1 MMAKFA
7 KREGIMLAYPAE
19 QKRIDNF
26 PLLQVEDG
34 KYERQFFHQPKL
46 NGERARTEWFAG
58 KPELISSYGNAFC
71 FMDRIQADLS
81 TLEAWIGERLLYDGE
96 MYVHGWSRE
105 EVDSTLRRT
114 KNRNPKVDQ
123 MRYHI
128 FDIQCQLK
136 QYARLYKLGIID
148 QFIHDLRLET
158 LKIVPYGVCN
168 DSDWIHHCAH
178 YCEEGY
184 EGIMLRNPFADYAFK
199 RTTGLLKFKPTETD
213 LYEIVAVNEAISMDG
228 QPKGMVGSF
237 TVKAIDIPDAV
248 FDVGAGKL
256 NHAQRIH
263 YWYVKDLCIGR
274 MLLVKHELLRTTNSV
289 PIAAVTVDIV

>member
-1 MMAKFA
+1 MAKFA

-58 KPELISSYGNAFC
+58 KPELISSYGNAFS
-71 FMDRIQADLS
+71 FMDRIQADLGALS
-81 TLEAWIGERLLYDGE
+81 AYMEEDLLYDGE

-105 EVDSTLRRT
+105 EVDSALRRT

-123 MRYHI
+123 LQYHI

-136 QYARLYKLGIID
+136 QYARLHKLGTLE
-148 QFIHDLRLET
+148 QVIHELGLET

-184 EGIMLRNPFADYAFK
+184 EGIMLRSPFADYEFK

-213 LYEIVAVNEAISMDG
+213 LYEIVTVNEAISMDG

-237 TVKAIDIPDAV
+237 TVKATDIPDAV

-263 YWYVKDLCIGR
+263 YWCVKDWCIGR